1 MVKDLFWGVGL
12 NAQSLRVDVSGP
24 TDGDKLFVVSASPS
38 PPQVKQPSA
47 TLAVRDAV
55 GPNELLHAL
64 KDKSKKRLDARR
76 QKEHDEKPFK
86 VKVISPPPERM
97 LDEVFHFHPRTHN
110 GDKINVNGD
119 QYVVSRTI
127 ASYTYRQGR
136 YRLDSKV
143 LEVQKTARYETN
155 EKLNS
160 LVTNNSPHTPSD
172 PSSSS

>member
-24 TDGDKLFVVSASPS
+24 TDGDKLFVVSTSPS
-38 PPQVKQPSA
+38 PPQVKKPSA

-55 GPNELLHAL
+55 GSNELLHAL

-143 LEVQKTARYETN
+143 LEVQKTACYETN

-172 PSSSS
+172 PSSPS